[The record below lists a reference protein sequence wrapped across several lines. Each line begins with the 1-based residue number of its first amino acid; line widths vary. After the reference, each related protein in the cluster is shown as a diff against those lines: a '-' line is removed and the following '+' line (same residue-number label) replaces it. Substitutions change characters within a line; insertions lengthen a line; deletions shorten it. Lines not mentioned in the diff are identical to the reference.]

1 MIFSVLQG
9 ALLTETRS
17 EQCAPRYATER
28 EYWKTFDFSDRTVV
42 DYVPKSAPD
51 WAIGDVETLVPA
63 RVALQGS
70 QQ

>member
-1 MIFSVLQG
+1 M
-9 ALLTETRS
+9 RS
-17 EQCAPRYATER
+17 RYATER

-63 RVALQGS
+63 SGVTLGDEGLVF
-70 QQ
+70 